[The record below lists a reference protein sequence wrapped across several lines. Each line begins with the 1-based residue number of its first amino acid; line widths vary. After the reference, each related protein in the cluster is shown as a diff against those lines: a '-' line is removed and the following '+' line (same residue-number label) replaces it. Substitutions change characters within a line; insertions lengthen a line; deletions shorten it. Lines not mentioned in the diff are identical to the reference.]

1 MVDSALTLR
10 RAREVR
16 RQVALTRAQV
26 RFTRARAR
34 VARETA
40 LIMRYLGTK
49 AASPLTNLTRSAEPS

>member
-1 MVDSALTLR
+1 MVDPALTLR

-34 VARETA
+34 VARETRA
-40 LIMRYLGTK
+40 HLRYLGTK
-49 AASPLTNLTRSAEPS
+49 AASRLTNLTRAAEPS